1 VTGALVGR
9 SVLVTGAGRGLGR
22 GVALACAAAGAYV
35 VVASPRENGAETV
48 AEIEARGGSAAWRRC
63 DATVAADL
71 EAAVA
76 SAVGRSGGLDVV
88 IHNATSRRS
97 SEPVRLED
105 VDDALW
111 QDHASVSLHGA
122 YHCAH
127 AAFSQLRARRGRLIV
142 MTSPAGIE
150 GSAMLPVYG
159 IVKGALRGFAKS
171 LAREWAQFGVTVNA
185 ISPLAETPAMTNAYE
200 KDPTLEA
207 RLARAVPMG
216 HLGDPETEIGPAVV
230 FLASD
235 GARYITGQT
244 LAVDGG
250 RFMTL

>member
-1 VTGALVGR
+1 VWA
-9 SVLVTGAGRGLGR
+9 
-22 GVALACAAAGAYV
+22 
-35 VVASPRENGAETV
+35 
-48 AEIEARGGSAAWRRC
+48 RC
-63 DATVAADL
+63 DATVATDV

-76 SAVGRSGGLDVV
+76 AAVGRNGGLDVV

-111 QDHASVSLHGA
+111 HDHASVSLRGA
-122 YHCAH
+122 YHCAR
-127 AAFSQLRARRGRLIV
+127 AALPHLRARRGRFIL

-171 LAREWAQFGVTVNA
+171 LAREWAPFGVTVNVV
-185 ISPLAETPAMTNAYE
+185 SPLAQTPAMTSAYE

-207 RLARAVPMG
+207 RLTGAVPMG

-230 FLASD
+230 FLA
-235 GARYITGQT
+235 GAGAGYVTGQT

>member
-1 VTGALVGR
+1 MTRALAGR

-22 GVALACAAAGAYV
+22 GVALACATAGAHV
-35 VVASPRENGAETV
+35 EVASPRENGAETV
-48 AEIEARGGSAAWRRC
+48 AAIERRGGSAAWTRC
-63 DATVAADL
+63 DATVGTDVD
-71 EAAVA
+71 AAVA
-76 SAVGRSGGLDVV
+76 AAVERNGGLDVV

-111 QDHASVSLHGA
+111 HDHAAVSLRAA
-122 YHCAH
+122 YHCAR
-127 AAFSQLRARRGRLIV
+127 AALPHLRARRGRLIV

-150 GSAMLPVYG
+150 GSAMLPVYAV
-159 IVKGALRGFAKS
+159 VKGALRGFVKS
-171 LAREWAQFGVTVNA
+171 LAREWAPFGVTVNA
-185 ISPLAETPAMTNAYE
+185 ISPLAETPAMTSAYE

-207 RLARAVPMG
+207 RLSRAVPMG
-216 HLGDPETEIGPAVV
+216 HLGNPETEIGPAVV

-235 GARYITGQT
+235 GAGYITGQT